1 MRLRLLIA
9 SLLAGLGALFTLP
22 FTAIGTVTSPPAAAV
37 LPPSEPPVV
46 RCTDGT
52 PNSLHFYFFDKGKE
66 SKGSF
71 GPSADKGSDDAT
83 KDELVRRLCGDE
95 NTGQDLVLLGVIDR
109 LHKVTVPGAV
119 QEFGEPNFP
128 PDVASDL
135 VYNAID
141 WDRSTV
147 VTTTGP
153 DSSQTLFMR
162 KGDGNDL
169 LSVAMGTN
177 VPHVLVTRMS
187 DSHRHSRFLKLF
199 FNDSDRFVLLRL
211 PCGFQPVFDDEREAK
226 LVAD

>member
-9 SLLAGLGALFTLP
+9 SLLTGLGALFTLP
-22 FTAIGTVTSPPAAAV
+22 FIATGNVGEAT
-37 LPPSEPPVV
+37 LPPTATTEAPPVI

-52 PNSLHFYFFDKGKE
+52 PDSLHFYFFDKEKE

-71 GPSADKGSDDAT
+71 GPNADKGSEDAT
-83 KDELVRRLCGDE
+83 ESELVRRLCGDK
-95 NTGQDLVLLGVIDR
+95 NTGQDLVLLEVIDR

-141 WDRSTV
+141 WDRTTV
-147 VTTTGP
+147 VTTTAPKGAV
-153 DSSQTLFMR
+153 TLFMR
-162 KGDGNDL
+162 KRPDSDTL
-169 LSVAMGTN
+169 PTALSMD
-177 VPHVLVTRMS
+177 VPRVLTTPMS
-187 DSHRHSRFLKLF
+187 DSHRHSRFLKLY
-199 FNDSDRFVLLRL
+199 FNGSDTPVLLRL
-211 PCGFQPVFDDEREAK
+211 PCGFQPVFTDEHAAE

>member
-1 MRLRLLIA
+1 MRLRLA
-9 SLLAGLGALFTLP
+9 AAGLLLGLSGLVTLP
-22 FTAIGTVTSPPAAAV
+22 FIATGNVGEAT
-37 LPPSEPPVV
+37 LPPTATTEAPPVI
-46 RCTDGT
+46 RCTDDT
-52 PNSLHFYFFDKGKE
+52 PDSLHFYFFDKGKE

-71 GPSADKGSDDAT
+71 GPSADKGSEDAT
-83 KDELVRRLCGDE
+83 ESELVRRLCGDK
-95 NTGQDLVLLGVIDR
+95 NTGQDLVLLEVIDR

-147 VTTTGP
+147 VTTTVP
-153 DSSQTLFMR
+153 DGSQTLFMR